1 MTASNTPDQRIDEL
15 LDKLPQDIREN
26 FAAFNRNER
35 RSVQGQLKETVILLD
50 FKAALK
56 SLFETMI
63 DSMWLNKHIPTLNVD
78 GKYMVDVDWLT
89 AELTKGKAEV
99 ISKYFGGGE

>member
-1 MTASNTPDQRIDEL
+1 MTTSNTPNQRIDEIIDNALKQVRPVIKPENGTGIKGTDSAKL
-15 LDKLPQDIREN
+15 LLQID
-26 FAAFNRNER
+26 
-35 RSVQGQLKETVILLD
+35 
-50 FKAALK
+50 LK

-99 ISKYFGGGE
+99 ISKYFGENDER